1 MGMWDIFFL
10 IAIIVLVVG
19 VVLYFLNKW
28 ASKKTSEQHD
38 MVEQNKQTISIYVID
53 KKKDKI
59 TNANL
64 PKAMLEQVPRMGRIM
79 KMPLVK
85 VKVGPQIMTMVCD
98 KTVFDALPLKK
109 TVSVEVAGAYIVGM
123 KGMKTKMEM
132 AEMRKS
138 RRKGGGEEAPQGF
151 GKKILSKFKKN

>member
-1 MGMWDIFFL
+1 MGIWDILFL
-10 IAIIVLVVG
+10 VAIIALVLG
-19 VVLYFLNKW
+19 VAFYFLNKW

-38 MVEQNKQTISIYVID
+38 MVEQNKQTVSIYVID

-64 PKAMLEQVPRMGRIM
+64 PKAMIDQVPRMGRIM

-98 KTVFDALPLKK
+98 KAVFEALPLKK

-123 KGMKTKMEM
+123 KGMKTKREM
-132 AEMRKS
+132 AEVRKS
-138 RRKGGGEEAPQGF
+138 RRKGSVSDEPQGI
-151 GKKILSKFKKN
+151 GEKILSVFRRS